1 MGTSATKSKQR
12 WNSAN
17 YTQVKA
23 YVAPEIA
30 SAFKVSC
37 AVSGTSMNS
46 ELTQFMSD
54 YCGTQ
59 ASKKI
64 AKGTDFLSTSKK
76 RRKKFDELLYQLKQ
90 LRDAQED
97 ANENVHENFR
107 STTNF
112 EESLERVTK
121 MDEAIDILDGI
132 Y

>member
-17 YTQVKA
+17 YTQIKA

-30 SAFKVSC
+30 SAFKVAC
-37 AVSGTSMNS
+37 VASGTSMNS

-59 ASKKI
+59 KRQKV
-64 AKGTDFLSTSKK
+64 AKDTDFLSTSKK

-90 LRDAQED
+90 LRDAQEN

-121 MDEAIDILDGI
+121 MDEAIDILDDI